1 MLEDIKNKIKSFMS
15 KPNEESYDM
24 EKDVEL
30 IVASQSN
37 KTIFGEKSDTRE
49 TYIQNDFR

>member
-24 EKDVEL
+24 EKDIEL
-30 IVASQSN
+30 IVASQST
-37 KTIFGEKSDTRE
+37 KTI
-49 TYIQNDFR
+49 I